1 MEEAGG
7 ETVKQL
13 HSAELLEV
21 GSSQG
26 KGLYNKLL
34 INSKQ
39 DNKNG
44 LTSPIVRMPRSSI
57 LDRVQSFLPQMASA
71 NEKLSKEIGTCPAG
85 TYDIEN
91 VEDHEKIIEMDVALV
106 ELNSSDSSEEE
117 EDGSSD
123 ESSDSDPEDEE
134 ITENNI
140 RLSQK
145 RKKAKIEVLNSSSQ
159 LKPS

>member
-34 INSKQ
+34 LNSKQ
-39 DNKNG
+39 NNKNG
-44 LTSPIVRMPRSSI
+44 LSSPIVRMPRSSI

-71 NEKLSKEIGTCPAG
+71 NEKLSKKIGTCPAG

-91 VEDHEKIIEMDVALV
+91 VEDQEKIIEMDVALV

-117 EDGSSD
+117 DSSSY
-123 ESSDSDPEDEE
+123 ESSDSEPEDEE

-140 RLSQK
+140 RLGQK
-145 RKKAKIEVLNSSSQ
+145 RKKAKIEVLNSSSE

>member
-7 ETVKQL
+7 ETAKQL
-13 HSAELLEV
+13 HSVELLEV
-21 GSSQG
+21 GSSQ
-26 KGLYNKLL
+26 
-34 INSKQ
+34 
-39 DNKNG
+39 
-44 LTSPIVRMPRSSI
+44 V

-71 NEKLSKEIGTCPAG
+71 NEKLSKEIETCPAG
-85 TYDIEN
+85 AYDIEN
-91 VEDHEKIIEMDVALV
+91 VEDQEKIIEMDVALV

-117 EDGSSD
+117 EDSSSD

-140 RLSQK
+140 RLGQK
-145 RKKAKIEVLNSSSQ
+145 RKKAKIEVLDSSSQ

>member
-1 MEEAGG
+1 MEEVGS
-7 ETVKQL
+7 ETAKQL
-13 HSAELLEV
+13 HSADLLEV

-39 DNKNG
+39 NKNG
-44 LTSPIVRMPRSSI
+44 LSSPIVKMPRSSI
-57 LDRVQSFLPQMASA
+57 LDRVQSFLPQLASA

-91 VEDHEKIIEMDVALV
+91 VEDQEKIIEMDVALV

-117 EDGSSD
+117 EDSSD
-123 ESSDSDPEDEE
+123 EGSDSDPEDEE

-145 RKKAKIEVLNSSSQ
+145 RKQAKIEVLDSSSQ